1 MPNRSKLDLRPQAGQ
16 LLTMGFDGT
25 EMTPALR
32 RRLEE
37 MQPGGIIL
45 FARNIKEPRQ
55 TWQLLRDC
63 QAAVR
68 TPMFLCVDMEG
79 GTVDRLR
86 DVIAPAPSVAEIAA
100 GGSRELYRL
109 HGRVIGEE
117 CRALGF
123 NTDYA
128 PVVDL
133 GLAPSRPVMRSRTVS
148 ADPAQTV
155 VYTREFLRGLRDA
168 GVLGCGKHFPGL
180 GEAALDT
187 HHELPSIP
195 KPWKRLW
202 DEDLVPYR
210 RLHRQM
216 PFVMVAHAAYTAVTR
231 SPLPASLSKK
241 WIADILRKKIG
252 YRGLVISDDL
262 EMGGVQAALPV
273 GEAAVET
280 IMAGADIFLVCHKEE
295 LVASAYEAVC
305 NACGKRRVAER
316 VVEAARRIV
325 AFKRRSPVMQR
336 RAAAAPNA
344 AVVDRLRC
352 RLWELTEEARLAAIV
367 REQGS
372 AGRR

>member
-1 MPNRSKLDLRPQAGQ
+1 MPTKSKPDLRAQAGQ

-32 RRLEE
+32 RCLGE

-45 FARNIKEPRQ
+45 FARNIQSPRQ

-68 TPMFLCVDMEG
+68 MPLFLCVDMEG

-86 DVIAPAPSVAEIAA
+86 DVIAPAPSVADIA
-100 GGSRELYRL
+100 GSGSRELYRL

-117 CRALGF
+117 CRTLGF

-133 GLAPSRPVMRSRTVS
+133 GLEPSRSVMRSRTVS

-155 VYTREFLRGLRDA
+155 AYTREFLRGLRDA

-187 HHELPSIP
+187 HHELPSIL

-210 RLHRQM
+210 RLYRQM
-216 PFVMVAHAAYTAVTR
+216 PFVMVAHAAYPAVTR
-231 SPLPASLSKK
+231 TPLPASLSKK

-252 YRGLVISDDL
+252 YRGLIVSDDL

-280 IMAGADIFLVCHKEE
+280 ILAGADIFLVCHKEE
-295 LVASAYEAVC
+295 LVASAYEAVLS
-305 NACGKRRVAER
+305 ACGKRRVAER
-316 VVEAARRIV
+316 VAEAARRIM
-325 AFKRRSPVMQR
+325 AFKRRSKIMQR
-336 RAAAAPNA
+336 RAVAAPTTA
-344 AVVDRLRC
+344 AVDRLR
-352 RLWELTEEARLAAIV
+352 RHLWELTEEARLAAIV
-367 REQGS
+367 RQQAKERS
-372 AGRR
+372 R

>member
-1 MPNRSKLDLRPQAGQ
+1 MAARSKFDLRAQVGQ

-32 RRLEE
+32 RRLVE

-55 TWQLLRDC
+55 TWQLLREC
-63 QAAVR
+63 QAAVP
-68 TPMFLCVDMEG
+68 TPLFLCVDMEG

-86 DVIAPAPSVAEIAA
+86 EVIAPAPSVAHIAA
-100 GGSRELYRL
+100 SGSRELYRR
-109 HGRVIGEE
+109 HGQVIGDA

-133 GLAPSRPVMRSRTVS
+133 GLEPSRSVMRSRTVAVDAS
-148 ADPAQTV
+148 ETIRYA
-155 VYTREFLRGLRDA
+155 REFLRGLREA

-187 HHELPSIP
+187 HHELPAIA

-216 PFVMVAHAAYTAVTR
+216 PFIMVAHAAYTAVTR
-231 SPLPASLSKK
+231 TALPASLSKK

-252 YRGLVISDDL
+252 YRGLIVSDDL

-280 IMAGADIFLVCHKEE
+280 IMAGTDIFLVCHKEE
-295 LVASAYEAVC
+295 LVAAAYEAVLQ
-305 NACGKRRVAER
+305 AAGKRRMAER
-316 VVEAARRIV
+316 VAEAAGRVI
-325 AFKRRSPVMQR
+325 AFKNRSKELRHRVSVPTAARVERLRRS
-336 RAAAAPNA
+336 
-344 AVVDRLRC
+344 LR
-352 RLWELTEEARLAAIV
+352 ELTEAAKAMGKG
-367 REQGS
+367 EQGG
-372 AGRR
+372 ARRR